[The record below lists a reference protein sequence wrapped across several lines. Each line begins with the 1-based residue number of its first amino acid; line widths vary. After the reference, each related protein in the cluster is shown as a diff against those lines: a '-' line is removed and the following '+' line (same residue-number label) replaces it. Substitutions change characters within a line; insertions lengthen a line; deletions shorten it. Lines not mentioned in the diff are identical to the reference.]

1 LRWPPDV
8 RVAVNLSARQFE
20 CGNLLAVVSDAL
32 SASQLAPERLELEIT
47 VLLQKN
53 AENVAQLQ
61 ALKSVGVSIVL
72 DDFATGHSSLS
83 YLTMFPFDKIKIDRS
98 FVSEL
103 GKRADCTAVV
113 CAIIGL
119 GKSLDIA
126 TTAEGVETEEQF
138 ALARAAG
145 CREVQGY
152 VFGRPVPISEL
163 TFVSAGQQRKRGKR
177 KAQ

>member
-1 LRWPPDV
+1 
-8 RVAVNLSARQFE
+8 VAVNLSARQFE

-47 VLLQKN
+47 ESVLLQKN

-61 ALKSVGVSIVL
+61 ALKSAGVSIVL